1 MKKILFAG
9 LLFLLGAL
17 APPAFA
23 QGVGV
28 CFKQTATSA
37 GCSPVTGANPLP
49 VTIGTGIL
57 PTAAVQITGSGT
69 GTTAAT
75 TATLAGTSGKTTYI
89 CGFTINSTATAGITG
104 TATVT
109 GTVTGTLS
117 FVQGVGTSPAVSTLT
132 VPIMPCIPAS
142 AANTAIV
149 VHSVAAGAGGVTS
162 VIANGYQ
169 L

>member
-1 MKKILFAG
+1 MAG
-9 LLFLLGAL
+9 TAQ
-17 APPAFA
+17 A

-49 VTIGTGIL
+49 VTVAVGQL
-57 PTAAVQITGSGT
+57 PGGAVQITGSGT

-75 TATLAGTSGKTTYI
+75 TATLAGTSGKVTYL

-109 GTVTGTLS
+109 GTITGTLS
-117 FVQGVGTSPAVSTLT
+117 FVQGVGTSPAISTLT
-132 VPIMPCIPAS
+132 VPFTPCIPAS
-142 AANTAIV
+142 ASNTDIV
-149 VHSVAAGAGGVTS
+149 VHSVAASTGGVTS
-162 VIANGYQ
+162 VVANGYQ